1 LITEGTT
8 LILANGSWDNIE
20 RLRRIAD
27 GATSIL
33 AADGAWA
40 KARRLGIRV
49 DRVFGDLDS
58 LSLSETE
65 ALRESGTP
73 VSTFA
78 AAKDWTDLELALDYA
93 LAQTPARI
101 VLFGTGG
108 GRLDHTLSGL
118 FLLEK
123 GVDAG
128 VPIESAVGRATLRLV
143 AGRCDLSDAQID
155 DCVSLI
161 PVSASATVRTGG
173 LRFALRDEPLYR
185 AASRG
190 VSNEVCKPPAW
201 IDVTDGRLLVIHEA
215 GEEGGR

>member
-1 LITEGTT
+1 MTEGTT

-40 KARRLGIRV
+40 KAQRLRIRV

-58 LSLSETE
+58 LTISETE
-65 ALRESGTP
+65 ALEESGTP
-73 VSTFA
+73 LHAFA
-78 AAKDWTDLELALDYA
+78 AAKDWIDLELALDYA
-93 LAQTPARI
+93 LAQKPSRI
-101 VLFGTGG
+101 VLFGASG
-108 GRLDHTLSGL
+108 GRLDHTLAGL

-123 GVDAG
+123 GVDAE

-143 AGRCDLSDAQID
+143 AGRCDLPDARIAD
-155 DCVSLI
+155 RVSLL

-173 LRFALRDEPLYR
+173 LSFALRGEPLYR

-201 IDVTDGRLLVIHEA
+201 IEVTDGRLLVIHEA
-215 GEEGGR
+215 AEEGGG